1 MTEEID
7 YSEFT
12 SYGPDGGSS
21 GPISDVKVYD
31 GQGYYV
37 TVRLSDLNDC
47 VLTEHD
53 YEDGTAPKRGIFI
66 PFKEAGLF
74 VSPKKNVMLTCKM
87 SLAQVPQ
94 NKYTHLLQQVLDRSV
109 IEEHRHLGYKDGFV
123 GFARP
128 CSQKRKKGYKK

>member
-1 MTEEID
+1 MGGETEID
-7 YSEFT
+7 YSELT
-12 SYGPDGGSS
+12 SYGEGEDSS
-21 GPISDVKVYD
+21 GPISGVKVYD

-87 SLAQVPQ
+87 EIAQVVS
-94 NKYTHLLQQVLDRSV
+94 NHHTHLLTQVLDGDLIKER
-109 IEEHRHLGYKDGFV
+109 RRLGYKHGFV
-123 GFARP
+123 GFAKP
-128 CSQKRKKGYKK
+128 IGFGKKKK

>member
-1 MTEEID
+1 MEDID
-7 YSEFT
+7 YNALT
-12 SYGPDGGSS
+12 SYGDDETPSGIGS
-21 GPISDVKVYD
+21 VKVYD
-31 GQGYYV
+31 GKGYYV

-87 SLAQVPQ
+87 ELAQVVS
-94 NKYTHLLQQVLDRSV
+94 NHHTHLLTQMLDGDLINER
-109 IEEHRHLGYKDGFV
+109 RRLGYKHGFV
-123 GFARP
+123 GFAKP
-128 CSQKRKKGYKK
+128 IGFGKKKR

>member
-1 MTEEID
+1 MSDEERDIYED
-7 YSEFT
+7 LT

-21 GPISDVKVYD
+21 GPISGVKVYD
-31 GQGYYV
+31 GKGYYV

-74 VSPKKNVMLTCKM
+74 VSPKKNVMLTCRM
-87 SLAQVPQ
+87 EIAQVVS
-94 NKYTHLLQQVLDRSV
+94 NHHTHLLTQVLDGDLIKER
-109 IEEHRHLGYKDGFV
+109 RRLGYKHGFV
-123 GFARP
+123 GFAKP
-128 CSQKRKKGYKK
+128 IGFGKKKK

>member
-1 MTEEID
+1 MEETKDI
-7 YSEFT
+7 YSELT
-12 SYGPDGGSS
+12 SYGSDETPS
-21 GPISDVKVYD
+21 GIGNVKVYD
-31 GQGYYV
+31 GKGYYV

-87 SLAQVPQ
+87 ELAQVVS
-94 NKYTHLLQQVLDRSV
+94 NHHTHLLTQMLDGDLINER
-109 IEEHRHLGYKDGFV
+109 RRLGYKHGFV
-123 GFARP
+123 GFAKP
-128 CSQKRKKGYKK
+128 IGFGKKKNR

>member
-1 MTEEID
+1 MSEEPD
-7 YSEFT
+7 YSALT
-12 SYGPDGGSS
+12 SYGDDEREPSGIGS
-21 GPISDVKVYD
+21 VRVYD
-31 GQGYYV
+31 GNGYYV
-37 TVRLSDLNDC
+37 TVRLSDLNGC

-87 SLAQVPQ
+87 ELAQVVS
-94 NKYTHLLQQVLDRSV
+94 NHHTHFLTQMLEGNLISER
-109 IEEHRHLGYKDGFV
+109 RRLGYKHGFV

-128 CSQKRKKGYKK
+128 IGFGKKKK

>member
-1 MTEEID
+1 MSEEERDIYED
-7 YSEFT
+7 LT

-21 GPISDVKVYD
+21 GPISGVKVYD

-37 TVRLSDLNDC
+37 TVRLSDLNGC

-66 PFKEAGLF
+66 PFKDAGLF

-87 SLAQVPQ
+87 ELAQVVS
-94 NKYTHLLQQVLDRSV
+94 NHHTHLLTQIIDGDLINER
-109 IEEHRHLGYKDGFV
+109 RRLGYKHGFV
-123 GFARP
+123 GFAKP
-128 CSQKRKKGYKK
+128 IGFGKKKR